1 MNYNRKI
8 MRLELSA
15 EKALNGG
22 YYYAELLL
30 PAADY
35 EIKDAMQRT
44 RAGGRE
50 NTVEVSIL
58 ECDILPDLQD
68 IRLDTFSLD
77 ELNFLAKRLASLP
90 DEELPVFYAV
100 TEQIFND
107 ADENPV
113 SIKDLINC
121 TYGLDTVPV
130 AHNVSNLS
138 ELGRFAFENE
148 LLSDLEG
155 IPESAVPFLN
165 AEQIGRVQQKNDN
178 GVFEGRLYIPTV
190 HYDRPEIYDGVTLP
204 EEEPENAAFL
214 LKVGAYPKSAFFDED
229 PALHDLCLPADSD
242 ELFNVTAKCGEPEIN
257 LCFCYEFYSSIPQ
270 ITSDMFD
277 SMEEIDELNTLA
289 QRIAAMSESEQTKF
303 KAVLDAENTASI
315 HDALNAAQNLWRYE
329 FTAEPDTADA
339 FFKKYILENTSTEF
353 DSRWLENLLPRNEA
367 DKLLGRIG
375 AAVTDY
381 GVISA
386 RNGHLFKPVPYDEPE
401 AKELKTQAMTEEKLD
416 VIEILDRRALFS
428 NGRLMPEQIPEG
440 LYAYDLRHSDDGGR
454 FCSIEP
460 KVGVNHGGTVLM
472 RDILDFGES
481 GYIPL
486 DEDTEPNFLGETRQ
500 YRSLP
505 RKKPRTKPCRWE
517 VCNMSIS
524 TVTTDDLRHM
534 NGKEGL
540 VLQGCGGDPQ
550 EWLDGINELLTD
562 EGILKDGS
570 KFENISV
577 FQNGSLTNILFPF
590 EDGVEIDMGKLA
602 MWRLHSHEQFG
613 GTWLSDYVPNRL
625 GGFITEHEPDKIK
638 PDCRLIGED
647 GNIFNLMGLAARTLR
662 HNGLAE
668 QATEMAGRIHECGSY
683 DEALCII
690 GEYVNITGSEESED
704 EDEGMGMRL

>member
-1 MNYNRKI
+1 MTYNKKI
-8 MRLELSA
+8 MKLELSA
-15 EKALNGG
+15 ENPVHGG

-58 ECDILPDLQD
+58 ECDILPELQD

-77 ELNFLAKRLASLP
+77 ELNFFAKRLASLP
-90 DEELPVFYAV
+90 DEEMPVFYAV
-100 TEQIFND
+100 TDEVFRAADND
-107 ADENPV
+107 GLV

-121 TYGLDTVPV
+121 TYGLDTVPI
-130 AHNVSNLS
+130 ASGIS
-138 ELGRFAFENE
+138 GPEALGRFAIENG
-148 LLSDLEG
+148 LLSDIDD
-155 IPESAVPFLN
+155 IPESAIPFLN
-165 AEQIGRVQQKNDN
+165 AEQIGRVQQKNDK
-178 GVFEGRLYIPTV
+178 GVFAGNYYIPTV
-190 HYDRPEIYDGVTLP
+190 HYERPEVYDGVTLP
-204 EEEPENAAFL
+204 EEEPKNAVFL
-214 LKVGAYPKSAFFDED
+214 LKVGAYPKSAFSDEG

-242 ELFNVTAKCGEPEIN
+242 ELFNVTDKCGEPEIN

-303 KAVLDAENTASI
+303 KAILDAENTTSI

-339 FFKKYILENTSTEF
+339 FFKKYILENTSAEF

-386 RNGHLFKPVPYDEPE
+386 RNGHLFEPVPYDEPE

-416 VIEILDRRALFS
+416 VIEVLDRRALFS

-440 LYAYDLRHSDDGGR
+440 LYAYDLRHSDDGDR
-454 FCSIEP
+454 FCAIEP

-486 DEDTEPNFLGETRQ
+486 DEDTEPNFLGDEMTPSEFADEEAQDET
-500 YRSLP
+500 
-505 RKKPRTKPCRWE
+505 
-517 VCNMSIS
+517 
-524 TVTTDDLRHM
+524 
-534 NGKEGL
+534 
-540 VLQGCGGDPQ
+540 LQMGG
-550 EWLDGINELLTD
+550 
-562 EGILKDGS
+562 
-570 KFENISV
+570 
-577 FQNGSLTNILFPF
+577 
-590 EDGVEIDMGKLA
+590 M
-602 MWRLHSHEQFG
+602 
-613 GTWLSDYVPNRL
+613 
-625 GGFITEHEPDKIK
+625 
-638 PDCRLIGED
+638 
-647 GNIFNLMGLAARTLR
+647 
-662 HNGLAE
+662 
-668 QATEMAGRIHECGSY
+668 
-683 DEALCII
+683 
-690 GEYVNITGSEESED
+690 
-704 EDEGMGMRL
+704 

>member
-1 MNYNRKI
+1 MIYNKKI

-15 EKALNGG
+15 ENPVHGG

-44 RAGGRE
+44 RAVDRE
-50 NTVEVSIL
+50 NMVEVSIL
-58 ECDILPDLQD
+58 ECDILPELQD

-77 ELNFLAKRLASLP
+77 ELNFFAKRLASLP

-100 TEQIFND
+100 TEQIFGD
-107 ADENPV
+107 AEESENPV

-130 AHNVSNLS
+130 AHNVSNLT

-165 AEQIGRVQQKNDN
+165 AEQIGRVQQKNDK
-178 GVFEGRLYIPTV
+178 GIFEGNLYIPTV
-190 HYDRPEIYDGVTLP
+190 HYDRPEVYDGKSLP
-204 EEEPENAAFL
+204 EEEAENSVFL
-214 LKVGAYPKSAFFDED
+214 LKVGSYPKHSFSAGT
-229 PALHDLCLPADSD
+229 PALYDLRLPANSD
-242 ELFNVTAKCGEPEIN
+242 KLFNITRACGEPEIN
-257 LCFCYEFYSSIPQ
+257 LCFCYEFYSSVPQ
-270 ITSDMFD
+270 ITSDMFE
-277 SMEEIDELNTLA
+277 SMEEIDELNSLA
-289 QRIAAMSESEQTKF
+289 QRITRMSEAEQVKF
-303 KAVLDAENTASI
+303 KAILDAENTASI
-315 HDALNAAQNLWRYE
+315 QDALNVAQNLWRYE

-401 AKELKTQAMTEEKLD
+401 AKELKTQALTEEKLD
-416 VIEILDRRALFS
+416 VIEVLDRRALFS

-440 LYAYDLRHSDDGGR
+440 LYAYDLRHSDDGDR

-486 DEDTEPNFLGETRQ
+486 DEDTEPNFLGETMTV
-500 YRSLP
+500 SEFAEE
-505 RKKPRTKPCRWE
+505 E
-517 VCNMSIS
+517 VQDE
-524 TVTTDDLRHM
+524 T
-534 NGKEGL
+534 
-540 VLQGCGGDPQ
+540 LQMGG
-550 EWLDGINELLTD
+550 
-562 EGILKDGS
+562 
-570 KFENISV
+570 
-577 FQNGSLTNILFPF
+577 
-590 EDGVEIDMGKLA
+590 M
-602 MWRLHSHEQFG
+602 
-613 GTWLSDYVPNRL
+613 
-625 GGFITEHEPDKIK
+625 
-638 PDCRLIGED
+638 
-647 GNIFNLMGLAARTLR
+647 
-662 HNGLAE
+662 
-668 QATEMAGRIHECGSY
+668 
-683 DEALCII
+683 
-690 GEYVNITGSEESED
+690 
-704 EDEGMGMRL
+704 

>member
-58 ECDILPDLQD
+58 ECDILPELQD

-77 ELNFLAKRLASLP
+77 ELNFFAKRLASLP

-121 TYGLDTVPV
+121 TYGLDTVPI
-130 AHNVSNLS
+130 ASGIS
-138 ELGRFAFENE
+138 GPEALGRFAIENG
-148 LLSDLEG
+148 LLSDIDD
-155 IPESAVPFLN
+155 IPESAIPFLN

-178 GVFEGRLYIPTV
+178 GVFAGNYYIPTV
-190 HYDRPEIYDGVTLP
+190 HYERPEVYDGVTLP

-214 LKVGAYPKSAFFDED
+214 LKVGAYPKSTFSDED
-229 PALHDLCLPADSD
+229 PALHDLCLPADSN
-242 ELFNVTAKCGEPEIN
+242 ELFNVTDKCGEPEIN

-289 QRIAAMSESEQTKF
+289 QRIAAMSESEQAKF
-303 KAVLDAENTASI
+303 KAVLNAEDTATLKG
-315 HDALNAAQNLWRYE
+315 ALDIAQNLWRYE
-329 FTAEPDTADA
+329 FAAEPDTADA
-339 FFKKYILENTSTEF
+339 FFKNHVAENADTRF
-353 DSRWLENLLPRNEA
+353 DNRWLGGLFARNEGER
-367 DKLLGRIG
+367 LLGRLG
-375 AAVTDY
+375 ATLTDY

-401 AKELKTQAMTEEKLD
+401 VKKIEEQALTEEKLD
-416 VIEILDRRALFS
+416 VIEVLDRRALFS

-440 LYAYDLRHSDDGGR
+440 LYAYDLRHSDDGDR

-486 DEDTEPNFLGETRQ
+486 DEDTEPNFLGDEMMPSEFAEEEVQDET
-500 YRSLP
+500 
-505 RKKPRTKPCRWE
+505 
-517 VCNMSIS
+517 
-524 TVTTDDLRHM
+524 
-534 NGKEGL
+534 
-540 VLQGCGGDPQ
+540 LQMGG
-550 EWLDGINELLTD
+550 
-562 EGILKDGS
+562 
-570 KFENISV
+570 
-577 FQNGSLTNILFPF
+577 
-590 EDGVEIDMGKLA
+590 M
-602 MWRLHSHEQFG
+602 
-613 GTWLSDYVPNRL
+613 
-625 GGFITEHEPDKIK
+625 
-638 PDCRLIGED
+638 
-647 GNIFNLMGLAARTLR
+647 
-662 HNGLAE
+662 
-668 QATEMAGRIHECGSY
+668 
-683 DEALCII
+683 
-690 GEYVNITGSEESED
+690 
-704 EDEGMGMRL
+704 

>member
-44 RAGGRE
+44 RAVGRE

-58 ECDILPDLQD
+58 ECDILPELQD

-77 ELNFLAKRLASLP
+77 ELNFLAKRLVSLT
-90 DEELPVFYAV
+90 DEEMPVFYAV
-100 TEQIFND
+100 TDEVFRAADND
-107 ADENPV
+107 GLV

-130 AHNVSNLS
+130 AHNVSNLA

-204 EEEPENAAFL
+204 DEESESSDFAIRLLVSGTPEHIKGDPVDRAIWLDLPMASDILANYAAAFN
-214 LKVGAYPKSAFFDED
+214 E
-229 PALHDLCLPADSD
+229 ADIVDCVYYDFES
-242 ELFNVTAKCGEPEIN
+242 V
-257 LCFCYEFYSSIPQ
+257 IPQ
-270 ITSDMFD
+270 ITSEMFG
-277 SMEEIDELNTLA
+277 SMSDVQTLNKLAAEIS
-289 QRIAAMSESEQTKF
+289 IMSEAEQVKF
-303 KAVLDAENTASI
+303 RAVLDAENTATVK
-315 HDALNAAQNLWRYE
+315 DALNAAQNLWRYE

-367 DKLLGRIG
+367 DKLLVRIG

-386 RNGHLFKPVPYDEPE
+386 RNGHLFKPVPYDKPE

-416 VIEILDRRALFS
+416 VIEVLDRRALFS

-440 LYAYDLRHSDDGGR
+440 LYAYDLRHSDDGDR

-460 KVGVNHGGTVLM
+460 KVGVNHSGTVLV
-472 RDILDFGES
+472 RDVLDFGEN

-486 DEDTEPNFLGETRQ
+486 DEDTEPNFLGET
-500 YRSLP
+500 
-505 RKKPRTKPCRWE
+505 
-517 VCNMSIS
+517 M
-524 TVTTDDLRHM
+524 TVS
-534 NGKEGL
+534 E
-540 VLQGCGGDPQ
+540 
-550 EWLDGINELLTD
+550 
-562 EGILKDGS
+562 
-570 KFENISV
+570 F
-577 FQNGSLTNILFPF
+577 
-590 EDGVEIDMGKLA
+590 
-602 MWRLHSHEQFG
+602 
-613 GTWLSDYVPNRL
+613 
-625 GGFITEHEPDKIK
+625 
-638 PDCRLIGED
+638 
-647 GNIFNLMGLAARTLR
+647 
-662 HNGLAE
+662 AE
-668 QATEMAGRIHECGSY
+668 EEAQ
-683 DEALCII
+683 DEAMQM
-690 GEYVNITGSEESED
+690 G
-704 EDEGMGMRL
+704 GM

>member
-1 MNYNRKI
+1 MYNRKN

-15 EKALNGG
+15 ENPVRGG

-44 RAGGRE
+44 RAVGRE

-58 ECDILPDLQD
+58 ECDILPELQD

-77 ELNFLAKRLASLP
+77 ELNFFAKRLSSLP
-90 DEELPVFYAV
+90 DEELPVFYAM

-165 AEQIGRVQQKNDN
+165 TEQIGRVQQKNDN

-204 EEEPENAAFL
+204 DEESEPSDFAIRLLVSGTPEHIKGDPADRAIGLSLPMASDILANYAAAFN
-214 LKVGAYPKSAFFDED
+214 E
-229 PALHDLCLPADSD
+229 ADIGDCVYYDFES
-242 ELFNVTAKCGEPEIN
+242 V
-257 LCFCYEFYSSIPQ
+257 IPQ
-270 ITSDMFD
+270 ITSEMFG
-277 SMEEIDELNTLA
+277 SMSDVQALNKLAAEIS
-289 QRIAAMSESEQTKF
+289 IMSEAEQVKF
-303 KAVLDAENTASI
+303 KAVLDAENTTSI
-315 HDALNAAQNLWRYE
+315 HDALNVAQNLWRYG
-329 FTAEPDTADA
+329 FTAKPHSADA
-339 FFKKYILENTSTEF
+339 FFKEYLSENTDTRF
-353 DSRWLENLLPRNEA
+353 DCKWLDRLYAQREGER
-367 DKLLGRIG
+367 LLGRLG
-375 AAVTDY
+375 ATLTDY

-386 RNGHLFKPVPYDEPE
+386 RNGHLFEPVPYDEPE
-401 AKELKTQAMTEEKLD
+401 AKELKTQALTEEKLD
-416 VIEILDRRALFS
+416 VIEVLDRRALFS
-428 NGRLMPEQIPEG
+428 NGRLMPEEIPEG
-440 LYAYDLRHSDDGGR
+440 LYAYDLRHSDDGDR

-486 DEDTEPNFLGETRQ
+486 NEDTEPNFLGET
-500 YRSLP
+500 
-505 RKKPRTKPCRWE
+505 
-517 VCNMSIS
+517 M
-524 TVTTDDLRHM
+524 TVS
-534 NGKEGL
+534 E
-540 VLQGCGGDPQ
+540 
-550 EWLDGINELLTD
+550 
-562 EGILKDGS
+562 
-570 KFENISV
+570 F
-577 FQNGSLTNILFPF
+577 
-590 EDGVEIDMGKLA
+590 
-602 MWRLHSHEQFG
+602 
-613 GTWLSDYVPNRL
+613 
-625 GGFITEHEPDKIK
+625 
-638 PDCRLIGED
+638 
-647 GNIFNLMGLAARTLR
+647 
-662 HNGLAE
+662 AE
-668 QATEMAGRIHECGSY
+668 EEAQ
-683 DEALCII
+683 DEAMQM
-690 GEYVNITGSEESED
+690 G
-704 EDEGMGMRL
+704 GM

>member
-35 EIKDAMQRT
+35 ETKDAMQRT

-58 ECDILPDLQD
+58 ECDILPEMQD

-77 ELNFLAKRLASLP
+77 ELNFFAKRLASLP
-90 DEELPVFYAV
+90 NEELPVFYAV
-100 TEQIFND
+100 TEQIFDD
-107 ADENPV
+107 ADNTENPV

-130 AHNVSNLS
+130 AHNVSNLA
-138 ELGRFAFENE
+138 ELGRFAFENG
-148 LLSDLEG
+148 LLFDIDD
-155 IPESAVPFLN
+155 IPESAIPFLN
-165 AEQIGRVQQKNDN
+165 AEQIGRVQQKNDK
-178 GVFEGRLYIPTV
+178 GVFAGNYYIPTV
-190 HYDRPEIYDGVTLP
+190 HYERPEVYDGVTLP
-204 EEEPENAAFL
+204 DEESEPSDFAIRLLVSGTPEHIKGNPADRAIWLSLPMASDILANYAAAFN
-214 LKVGAYPKSAFFDED
+214 E
-229 PALHDLCLPADSD
+229 ADIGDCVYYDFES
-242 ELFNVTAKCGEPEIN
+242 V
-257 LCFCYEFYSSIPQ
+257 IPQ
-270 ITSDMFD
+270 ITSEMFG
-277 SMEEIDELNTLA
+277 SMSDVQALNKLAAEIS
-289 QRIAAMSESEQTKF
+289 IMSEAEQVKF
-303 KAVLDAENTASI
+303 KAVLDAENTTSI
-315 HDALNAAQNLWRYE
+315 HDALNVAQNLWRYE

-339 FFKKYILENTSTEF
+339 FFKKYIFENTGTEF

-367 DKLLGRIG
+367 DKLLGRLG

-416 VIEILDRRALFS
+416 VIEVLDRRALFS

-440 LYAYDLRHSDDGGR
+440 LYAYDLRHSDDGDH

-486 DEDTEPNFLGETRQ
+486 DEDTEPNFLG
-500 YRSLP
+500 
-505 RKKPRTKPCRWE
+505 
-517 VCNMSIS
+517 
-524 TVTTDDLRHM
+524 
-534 NGKEGL
+534 
-540 VLQGCGGDPQ
+540 
-550 EWLDGINELLTD
+550 D
-562 EGILKDGS
+562 EMTPS
-570 KFENISV
+570 EF
-577 FQNGSLTNILFPF
+577 
-590 EDGVEIDMGKLA
+590 
-602 MWRLHSHEQFG
+602 
-613 GTWLSDYVPNRL
+613 
-625 GGFITEHEPDKIK
+625 
-638 PDCRLIGED
+638 
-647 GNIFNLMGLAARTLR
+647 
-662 HNGLAE
+662 AE
-668 QATEMAGRIHECGSY
+668 EEAQ
-683 DEALCII
+683 DEAMQM
-690 GEYVNITGSEESED
+690 G
-704 EDEGMGMRL
+704 GM

>member
-44 RAGGRE
+44 RAVGRE

-58 ECDILPDLQD
+58 ECDILPELQD
-68 IRLDTFSLD
+68 IRLDTFSMD

-90 DEELPVFYAV
+90 NEELPVFYAV
-100 TEQIFND
+100 TEQIFDD
-107 ADENPV
+107 AEESENPV

-130 AHNVSNLS
+130 AHNVSNLA
-138 ELGRFAFENE
+138 ELGRFAFENG
-148 LLSDLEG
+148 LLSDLDD

-190 HYDRPEIYDGVTLP
+190 HYERPEVYDGVTLP

-214 LKVGAYPKSAFFDED
+214 LKVGAYPKSAFSDED

-242 ELFNVTAKCGEPEIN
+242 ELFNVTDKCGEPEIN

-303 KAVLDAENTASI
+303 KAVLNAEDTATLKG
-315 HDALNAAQNLWRYE
+315 ALDIAQNLWRYE

-339 FFKKYILENTSTEF
+339 FFKKYIFENTSTEF

-375 AAVTDY
+375 AAITDY

-386 RNGHLFKPVPYDEPE
+386 RNGHLFKPVPYNEPE
-401 AKELKTQAMTEEKLD
+401 VKKIEEQAMTDEKLD
-416 VIEILDRRALFS
+416 VIEILDRKALFS

-440 LYAYDLRHSDDGGR
+440 LYAYDLRHSDDGDR

-472 RDILDFGES
+472 RDILDFCES

-486 DEDTEPNFLGETRQ
+486 NEDTEPNFLGET
-500 YRSLP
+500 
-505 RKKPRTKPCRWE
+505 
-517 VCNMSIS
+517 M
-524 TVTTDDLRHM
+524 TVS
-534 NGKEGL
+534 E
-540 VLQGCGGDPQ
+540 
-550 EWLDGINELLTD
+550 
-562 EGILKDGS
+562 
-570 KFENISV
+570 F
-577 FQNGSLTNILFPF
+577 
-590 EDGVEIDMGKLA
+590 
-602 MWRLHSHEQFG
+602 
-613 GTWLSDYVPNRL
+613 
-625 GGFITEHEPDKIK
+625 
-638 PDCRLIGED
+638 
-647 GNIFNLMGLAARTLR
+647 
-662 HNGLAE
+662 AE
-668 QATEMAGRIHECGSY
+668 EEAQ
-683 DEALCII
+683 DEAMQM
-690 GEYVNITGSEESED
+690 G
-704 EDEGMGMRL
+704 GM

>member
-35 EIKDAMQRT
+35 ELKDAMQRT
-44 RAGGRE
+44 RAVGRE

-58 ECDILPDLQD
+58 ECDILPELQD

-90 DEELPVFYAV
+90 NEELPVFYAV

-121 TYGLDTVPV
+121 TYGLNTVPV
-130 AHNVSNLS
+130 AHNVSNLA

-165 AEQIGRVQQKNDN
+165 AEQIGRVQQKNDS
-178 GVFEGRLYIPTV
+178 GVFEGELYIPTV
-190 HYDRPEIYDGVTLP
+190 HYDRPEIYDGKSLP
-204 EEEPENAAFL
+204 DEEPKISDFAIRL
-214 LKVGAYPKSAFFDED
+214 LVSGTPEHTIGDPYEKAMWLSLPMETDTFNRYATVFNEADIGDCVYYGFD
-229 PALHDLCLPADSD
+229 S
-242 ELFNVTAKCGEPEIN
+242 V
-257 LCFCYEFYSSIPQ
+257 IPQ

-277 SMEEIDELNTLA
+277 SMRDIYTLNTLA
-289 QRIAAMSESEQTKF
+289 QRISAMSNYEQVKF

-315 HDALNAAQNLWRYE
+315 QDALNVANNLWRYE
-329 FTAEPDTADA
+329 FTVETDTADA
-339 FFKKYILENTSTEF
+339 FFKKYIFENTSTEF
-353 DSRWLENLLPRNEA
+353 DSKWLENLLPRNEA
-367 DKLLGRIG
+367 DKLLGRLG

-416 VIEILDRRALFS
+416 VIEVLDRRALFS

-440 LYAYDLRHSDDGGR
+440 LYAYDLRHSDDGDR

-486 DEDTEPNFLGETRQ
+486 DEDTEPNFLGETMTASEFAEEEIQ
-500 YRSLP
+500 DES
-505 RKKPRTKPCRWE
+505 
-517 VCNMSIS
+517 MQ
-524 TVTTDDLRHM
+524 M
-534 NGKEGL
+534 
-540 VLQGCGGDPQ
+540 GG
-550 EWLDGINELLTD
+550 
-562 EGILKDGS
+562 
-570 KFENISV
+570 
-577 FQNGSLTNILFPF
+577 
-590 EDGVEIDMGKLA
+590 M
-602 MWRLHSHEQFG
+602 
-613 GTWLSDYVPNRL
+613 
-625 GGFITEHEPDKIK
+625 
-638 PDCRLIGED
+638 
-647 GNIFNLMGLAARTLR
+647 
-662 HNGLAE
+662 
-668 QATEMAGRIHECGSY
+668 
-683 DEALCII
+683 
-690 GEYVNITGSEESED
+690 
-704 EDEGMGMRL
+704 

>member
-44 RAGGRE
+44 RAVGRE

-58 ECDILPDLQD
+58 ECDILPELQD

-77 ELNFLAKRLASLP
+77 ELNFLAKRLSSLP

-130 AHNVSNLS
+130 AHNVSNLA

-190 HYDRPEIYDGVTLP
+190 HYDRPEVYDGVTLP
-204 EEEPENAAFL
+204 DEEPKISDFAIRLLVSGTPEHTIGDPEEKAMWLSLPMETDAFNRYAM
-214 LKVGAYPKSAFFDED
+214 VFNEADIGDCVYYGFD
-229 PALHDLCLPADSD
+229 S
-242 ELFNVTAKCGEPEIN
+242 V
-257 LCFCYEFYSSIPQ
+257 IPQ

-277 SMEEIDELNTLA
+277 SMRDIYTLNTLA
-289 QRIAAMSESEQTKF
+289 QRISAMSNYEQVKF

-315 HDALNAAQNLWRYE
+315 QDALNVAHNLWRYE
-329 FTAEPDTADA
+329 FTAETDTADA
-339 FFKKYILENTSTEF
+339 FFKKYLLENTSTEF
-353 DSRWLENLLPRNEA
+353 DSKWLENILPRNEA

-386 RNGHLFKPVPYDEPE
+386 RNGHLFEPVPYDEPE
-401 AKELKTQAMTEEKLD
+401 ANELKTQAMTDEKLD
-416 VIEILDRRALFS
+416 VIEVLDRRALFS

-440 LYAYDLRHSDDGGR
+440 LYAYDFRHSDDSGR

-486 DEDTEPNFLGETRQ
+486 DEDTEPNFLGETMTASEFAEEEIQ
-500 YRSLP
+500 DES
-505 RKKPRTKPCRWE
+505 
-517 VCNMSIS
+517 MQ
-524 TVTTDDLRHM
+524 M
-534 NGKEGL
+534 
-540 VLQGCGGDPQ
+540 GG
-550 EWLDGINELLTD
+550 
-562 EGILKDGS
+562 
-570 KFENISV
+570 
-577 FQNGSLTNILFPF
+577 
-590 EDGVEIDMGKLA
+590 M
-602 MWRLHSHEQFG
+602 
-613 GTWLSDYVPNRL
+613 
-625 GGFITEHEPDKIK
+625 
-638 PDCRLIGED
+638 
-647 GNIFNLMGLAARTLR
+647 
-662 HNGLAE
+662 
-668 QATEMAGRIHECGSY
+668 
-683 DEALCII
+683 
-690 GEYVNITGSEESED
+690 
-704 EDEGMGMRL
+704 

>member
-44 RAGGRE
+44 RAVGRE

-58 ECDILPDLQD
+58 ECDILPELQD

-77 ELNFLAKRLASLP
+77 ELNFFAKRLASLP

-130 AHNVSNLS
+130 AHNVSNLA

-148 LLSDLEG
+148 LLSDLED

-190 HYDRPEIYDGVTLP
+190 HYDRPEIYDGKNLP
-204 EEEPENAAFL
+204 EEEAENSVFL
-214 LKVGAYPKSAFFDED
+214 LKVGSYPKHSFSAGT
-229 PALHDLCLPADSD
+229 PALYDLRLPADSD
-242 ELFNVTAKCGEPEIN
+242 KLFNITRACGEPEIN
-257 LCFCYEFYSSIPQ
+257 LCFCYEFYSSVPQ
-270 ITSDMFD
+270 ITSDIFE
-277 SMEEIDELNTLA
+277 SMEEIDELNSLA
-289 QRIAAMSESEQTKF
+289 QRITRMSEAEQVKF
-303 KAVLDAENTASI
+303 KAILDTENTASI
-315 HDALNAAQNLWRYE
+315 QDALNAAQNLWRYE

-416 VIEILDRRALFS
+416 VIEVLDRRALFS

-440 LYAYDLRHSDDGGR
+440 LYAYDLRHSDDGDH

-486 DEDTEPNFLGETRQ
+486 DEDTEPNFLG
-500 YRSLP
+500 
-505 RKKPRTKPCRWE
+505 
-517 VCNMSIS
+517 
-524 TVTTDDLRHM
+524 
-534 NGKEGL
+534 
-540 VLQGCGGDPQ
+540 
-550 EWLDGINELLTD
+550 D
-562 EGILKDGS
+562 EMTPS
-570 KFENISV
+570 EF
-577 FQNGSLTNILFPF
+577 
-590 EDGVEIDMGKLA
+590 
-602 MWRLHSHEQFG
+602 
-613 GTWLSDYVPNRL
+613 
-625 GGFITEHEPDKIK
+625 
-638 PDCRLIGED
+638 
-647 GNIFNLMGLAARTLR
+647 
-662 HNGLAE
+662 AE
-668 QATEMAGRIHECGSY
+668 EEAQ
-683 DEALCII
+683 DEAMQM
-690 GEYVNITGSEESED
+690 G
-704 EDEGMGMRL
+704 GM

>member
-1 MNYNRKI
+1 MTYNRKI

-15 EKALNGG
+15 ENPVHGG

-44 RAGGRE
+44 RAVGRE

-58 ECDILPDLQD
+58 ECDILPELQD

-77 ELNFLAKRLASLP
+77 ELNFLAKRLVSLT
-90 DEELPVFYAV
+90 DEEMPVFYAV
-100 TEQIFND
+100 TDEVFRAAEND
-107 ADENPV
+107 GLV

-121 TYGLDTVPV
+121 TYGLDTVPI
-130 AHNVSNLS
+130 ASGIS
-138 ELGRFAFENE
+138 GPEALGRFAIENG
-148 LLSDLEG
+148 LLSDIDD
-155 IPESAVPFLN
+155 IPESAIPFLN
-165 AEQIGRVQQKNDN
+165 AEQIGRVQQKNDK
-178 GVFEGRLYIPTV
+178 GVFAGNYYIPTV
-190 HYDRPEIYDGVTLP
+190 HYERPEVYDGVTLP
-204 EEEPENAAFL
+204 EEEPKNAVFL
-214 LKVGAYPKSAFFDED
+214 LKVGAYPKSAFSDEG

-242 ELFNVTAKCGEPEIN
+242 ELFNVTDKCGEPEIN

-303 KAVLDAENTASI
+303 KAVLDAENTTSI

-339 FFKKYILENTSTEF
+339 FFKKYIFENTSAEF
-353 DSRWLENLLPRNEA
+353 DSRWVENLLPRNEA

-386 RNGHLFKPVPYDEPE
+386 RNGHLFEPVPYDKPE

-416 VIEILDRRALFS
+416 VIEVLDRRALFS

-440 LYAYDLRHSDDGGR
+440 LYAYDLRHSDDGDR
-454 FCSIEP
+454 FCAIEP

-486 DEDTEPNFLGETRQ
+486 DEDTEPNFLGDEMTPSEFADEEAQDET
-500 YRSLP
+500 
-505 RKKPRTKPCRWE
+505 
-517 VCNMSIS
+517 
-524 TVTTDDLRHM
+524 
-534 NGKEGL
+534 
-540 VLQGCGGDPQ
+540 LQMGG
-550 EWLDGINELLTD
+550 
-562 EGILKDGS
+562 
-570 KFENISV
+570 
-577 FQNGSLTNILFPF
+577 
-590 EDGVEIDMGKLA
+590 M
-602 MWRLHSHEQFG
+602 
-613 GTWLSDYVPNRL
+613 
-625 GGFITEHEPDKIK
+625 
-638 PDCRLIGED
+638 
-647 GNIFNLMGLAARTLR
+647 
-662 HNGLAE
+662 
-668 QATEMAGRIHECGSY
+668 
-683 DEALCII
+683 
-690 GEYVNITGSEESED
+690 
-704 EDEGMGMRL
+704 

>member
-1 MNYNRKI
+1 MDYNRKI

-30 PAADY
+30 PATDY
-35 EIKDAMQRT
+35 EVKDAMQRT
-44 RAGGRE
+44 RAVGRE
-50 NTVEVSIL
+50 NAVEVSIL
-58 ECDILPDLQD
+58 ECDILPEMQD

-130 AHNVSNLS
+130 AHNVSNLA

-204 EEEPENAAFL
+204 DEEPETSDFAIRLLVSGTPEHIKGDPVDRAIWLDLPMASDILSGYAAAFN
-214 LKVGAYPKSAFFDED
+214 E
-229 PALHDLCLPADSD
+229 ADIGDCVYYDFES
-242 ELFNVTAKCGEPEIN
+242 V
-257 LCFCYEFYSSIPQ
+257 IPQ

-289 QRIAAMSESEQTKF
+289 QRIVAMSESEQVMF

-315 HDALNAAQNLWRYE
+315 QDALNVAQNLWRYK
-329 FTAEPDTADA
+329 FTAMPDTADA
-339 FFKKYILENTSTEF
+339 FFKNYVAENADTRF
-353 DSRWLENLLPRNEA
+353 DSRWLGGLFARNEGER
-367 DKLLGRIG
+367 LLGRIG
-375 AAVTDY
+375 ATLTDY

-386 RNGHLFKPVPYDEPE
+386 RNGHLFEPVPYDEPE
-401 AKELKTQAMTEEKLD
+401 VKEIKTQAITDEKLD
-416 VIEILDRRALFS
+416 VIEILDRKALFS
-428 NGRLMPEQIPEG
+428 NGRLLPEQIPEG
-440 LYAYDLRHSDDGGR
+440 LYAYDLRHSDDGDR
-454 FCSIEP
+454 FCSVEP
-460 KVGVNHGGTVLM
+460 RVGVNHGGTVLLKEV
-472 RDILDFGES
+472 LDFGEQ

-486 DEDTEPNFLGETRQ
+486 DEDTEPNFTGEEMTAEEFAEE
-500 YRSLP
+500 
-505 RKKPRTKPCRWE
+505 E
-517 VCNMSIS
+517 VQDE
-524 TVTTDDLRHM
+524 T
-534 NGKEGL
+534 
-540 VLQGCGGDPQ
+540 LQMGG
-550 EWLDGINELLTD
+550 
-562 EGILKDGS
+562 
-570 KFENISV
+570 
-577 FQNGSLTNILFPF
+577 
-590 EDGVEIDMGKLA
+590 M
-602 MWRLHSHEQFG
+602 
-613 GTWLSDYVPNRL
+613 
-625 GGFITEHEPDKIK
+625 
-638 PDCRLIGED
+638 
-647 GNIFNLMGLAARTLR
+647 
-662 HNGLAE
+662 
-668 QATEMAGRIHECGSY
+668 
-683 DEALCII
+683 
-690 GEYVNITGSEESED
+690 
-704 EDEGMGMRL
+704 

>member
-1 MNYNRKI
+1 MNYNKKI

-44 RAGGRE
+44 RAVGRE

-58 ECDILPDLQD
+58 ECDILPEMQD

-77 ELNFLAKRLASLP
+77 EQNFLAKRLASLP

-100 TEQIFND
+100 TDEVFRAADND
-107 ADENPV
+107 GLV

-130 AHNVSNLS
+130 AHNVSNLA

-204 EEEPENAAFL
+204 DEESESSDFAIRLLVSGTPEHIKGDPVDRAIWLGLPMASDILANYAAAFN
-214 LKVGAYPKSAFFDED
+214 E
-229 PALHDLCLPADSD
+229 ADIGDCVYYDFES
-242 ELFNVTAKCGEPEIN
+242 V
-257 LCFCYEFYSSIPQ
+257 IPQ
-270 ITSDMFD
+270 ITSEMFG
-277 SMEEIDELNTLA
+277 SMSDVQTLNKLAAEIS
-289 QRIAAMSESEQTKF
+289 IMSEAEQVKF
-303 KAVLDAENTASI
+303 RAVLDAENTATVK
-315 HDALNAAQNLWRYE
+315 DALNAAQNLWRYE
-329 FTAEPDTADA
+329 FTAEPDTAEA

-386 RNGHLFKPVPYDEPE
+386 RNGHLFKPVPYDKPE

-416 VIEILDRRALFS
+416 VIEVLDRRALFS

-440 LYAYDLRHSDDGGR
+440 LYAYDLRHSDDGDR

-460 KVGVNHGGTVLM
+460 KVGVNHGGTVLV
-472 RDILDFGES
+472 RDVLDFGEN

-486 DEDTEPNFLGETRQ
+486 DEDTEPNFLGET
-500 YRSLP
+500 
-505 RKKPRTKPCRWE
+505 
-517 VCNMSIS
+517 M
-524 TVTTDDLRHM
+524 TVS
-534 NGKEGL
+534 E
-540 VLQGCGGDPQ
+540 
-550 EWLDGINELLTD
+550 
-562 EGILKDGS
+562 
-570 KFENISV
+570 F
-577 FQNGSLTNILFPF
+577 
-590 EDGVEIDMGKLA
+590 
-602 MWRLHSHEQFG
+602 
-613 GTWLSDYVPNRL
+613 
-625 GGFITEHEPDKIK
+625 
-638 PDCRLIGED
+638 
-647 GNIFNLMGLAARTLR
+647 
-662 HNGLAE
+662 AE
-668 QATEMAGRIHECGSY
+668 EEAQ
-683 DEALCII
+683 DEAMQM
-690 GEYVNITGSEESED
+690 G
-704 EDEGMGMRL
+704 GM

>member
-1 MNYNRKI
+1 MIYNRKI
-8 MRLELSA
+8 MSLELSA
-15 EKALNGG
+15 ENPVHGG

-44 RAGGRE
+44 RAVGRE

-58 ECDILPDLQD
+58 ECDILPELQD

-77 ELNFLAKRLASLP
+77 ELNFLAKRLSSLP
-90 DEELPVFYAV
+90 NEELPVFYAV
-100 TEQIFND
+100 TEQIFSD
-107 ADENPV
+107 ADENENPV

-130 AHNVSNLS
+130 AHNVSNLA
-138 ELGRFAFENE
+138 ELGQFAFENE

-165 AEQIGRVQQKNDN
+165 AEQIGRVQQKNDK
-178 GVFEGRLYIPTV
+178 GVFAGNYYIPTV
-190 HYDRPEIYDGVTLP
+190 HYERPEVYDGVTLP

-214 LKVGAYPKSAFFDED
+214 LKVGAYPKSAFSDED

-242 ELFNVTAKCGEPEIN
+242 ELFNVTDKCGEPEIN

-303 KAVLDAENTASI
+303 KAVLNAEDTATLKG
-315 HDALNAAQNLWRYE
+315 ALDIAQNLWRYE

-339 FFKKYILENTSTEF
+339 FFKKYIFENTSTEF
-353 DSRWLENLLPRNEA
+353 DSKWLENLLPRNEA
-367 DKLLGRIG
+367 DKLLGRLG
-375 AAVTDY
+375 ATLTDY

-401 AKELKTQAMTEEKLD
+401 AKELKTQALTEEKLD
-416 VIEILDRRALFS
+416 VIEVLDRRALFS

-440 LYAYDLRHSDDGGR
+440 LYAYDLRHSDDGDR

-486 DEDTEPNFLGETRQ
+486 DEDTEPNFLGET
-500 YRSLP
+500 
-505 RKKPRTKPCRWE
+505 
-517 VCNMSIS
+517 M
-524 TVTTDDLRHM
+524 TVSEFAEEET
-534 NGKEGL
+534 
-540 VLQGCGGDPQ
+540 Q
-550 EWLDGINELLTD
+550 D
-562 EGILKDGS
+562 ETM
-570 KFENISV
+570 
-577 FQNGSLTNILFPF
+577 QT
-590 EDGVEIDMGKLA
+590 
-602 MWRLHSHEQFG
+602 
-613 GTWLSDYVPNRL
+613 
-625 GGFITEHEPDKIK
+625 
-638 PDCRLIGED
+638 
-647 GNIFNLMGLAARTLR
+647 
-662 HNGLAE
+662 
-668 QATEMAGRIHECGSY
+668 
-683 DEALCII
+683 
-690 GEYVNITGSEESED
+690 
-704 EDEGMGMRL
+704 EGMGMGL

>member
-58 ECDILPDLQD
+58 ECDILPELQD

-77 ELNFLAKRLASLP
+77 ELNFFAKRLASLP

-100 TEQIFND
+100 TEQIFGD
-107 ADENPV
+107 ADENENPV

-130 AHNVSNLS
+130 AHNVSNLA

-148 LLSDLEG
+148 LLSDLDG

-204 EEEPENAAFL
+204 DEESESSDFAICLLVSGTPEHIKGDPVDRAIWLSLPMASDILANYAAAF
-214 LKVGAYPKSAFFDED
+214 K
-229 PALHDLCLPADSD
+229 
-242 ELFNVTAKCGEPEIN
+242 
-257 LCFCYEFYSSIPQ
+257 
-270 ITSDMFD
+270 
-277 SMEEIDELNTLA
+277 
-289 QRIAAMSESEQTKF
+289 
-303 KAVLDAENTASI
+303 
-315 HDALNAAQNLWRYE
+315 
-329 FTAEPDTADA
+329 
-339 FFKKYILENTSTEF
+339 F

-367 DKLLGRIG
+367 DKLLGRLG
-375 AAVTDY
+375 ATLTDY

-401 AKELKTQAMTEEKLD
+401 AKELKTQALTEEKLD
-416 VIEILDRRALFS
+416 VIEVLDRRALFS
-428 NGRLMPEQIPEG
+428 NGRLMPEEIPEG
-440 LYAYDLRHSDDGGR
+440 LYAYDLRHSDDGDR
-454 FCSIEP
+454 FCAIEP

-486 DEDTEPNFLGETRQ
+486 DEDTEPNFLGDEMTPSEFAEEEAQDETMQ
-500 YRSLP
+500 
-505 RKKPRTKPCRWE
+505 
-517 VCNMSIS
+517 M
-524 TVTTDDLRHM
+524 
-534 NGKEGL
+534 
-540 VLQGCGGDPQ
+540 GG
-550 EWLDGINELLTD
+550 
-562 EGILKDGS
+562 
-570 KFENISV
+570 
-577 FQNGSLTNILFPF
+577 
-590 EDGVEIDMGKLA
+590 M
-602 MWRLHSHEQFG
+602 
-613 GTWLSDYVPNRL
+613 
-625 GGFITEHEPDKIK
+625 
-638 PDCRLIGED
+638 
-647 GNIFNLMGLAARTLR
+647 
-662 HNGLAE
+662 
-668 QATEMAGRIHECGSY
+668 
-683 DEALCII
+683 
-690 GEYVNITGSEESED
+690 
-704 EDEGMGMRL
+704 

>member
-1 MNYNRKI
+1 MTYNRKI

-44 RAGGRE
+44 RAVGRE

-58 ECDILPDLQD
+58 ECDILPELQD

-77 ELNFLAKRLASLP
+77 ELNFLAKRLVSLT

-100 TEQIFND
+100 TDEVFRAADND
-107 ADENPV
+107 GLV

-130 AHNVSNLS
+130 AHNVSNLA
-138 ELGRFAFENE
+138 ELGRFAFENG
-148 LLSDLEG
+148 LLSDLDD

-165 AEQIGRVQQKNDN
+165 AEQIGRVQQKNDK
-178 GVFEGRLYIPTV
+178 GVFAGNYYIPTV
-190 HYDRPEIYDGVTLP
+190 HYERPEVYDGVTLP

-214 LKVGAYPKSAFFDED
+214 LKVGAYPKSTFSDED
-229 PALHDLCLPADSD
+229 PALHDLCLPADSN
-242 ELFNVTAKCGEPEIN
+242 ELFNVTDKCGEPEIN

-289 QRIAAMSESEQTKF
+289 QRIAAMSESEQAKF
-303 KAVLDAENTASI
+303 KAVLNAEDTATLKG
-315 HDALNAAQNLWRYE
+315 ALDIAQNLWRYE
-329 FTAEPDTADA
+329 FAAEPDTADA
-339 FFKKYILENTSTEF
+339 FFKNHVAENADTRF
-353 DSRWLENLLPRNEA
+353 DNRWLGGLFARNEGER
-367 DKLLGRIG
+367 LLGRLG
-375 AAVTDY
+375 ATLTDY

-401 AKELKTQAMTEEKLD
+401 VKKIEEQALTEEKLD
-416 VIEILDRRALFS
+416 VIEVLDRRALFS

-440 LYAYDLRHSDDGGR
+440 LYAYDLRHSDDGDR

-472 RDILDFGES
+472 RDILEFGES

-486 DEDTEPNFLGETRQ
+486 DEDTEPNFPGETMTVSEFAEEEIQ
-500 YRSLP
+500 DESLQ
-505 RKKPRTKPCRWE
+505 
-517 VCNMSIS
+517 M
-524 TVTTDDLRHM
+524 
-534 NGKEGL
+534 
-540 VLQGCGGDPQ
+540 GG
-550 EWLDGINELLTD
+550 
-562 EGILKDGS
+562 
-570 KFENISV
+570 
-577 FQNGSLTNILFPF
+577 
-590 EDGVEIDMGKLA
+590 M
-602 MWRLHSHEQFG
+602 
-613 GTWLSDYVPNRL
+613 
-625 GGFITEHEPDKIK
+625 
-638 PDCRLIGED
+638 
-647 GNIFNLMGLAARTLR
+647 
-662 HNGLAE
+662 
-668 QATEMAGRIHECGSY
+668 
-683 DEALCII
+683 
-690 GEYVNITGSEESED
+690 
-704 EDEGMGMRL
+704 

>member
-35 EIKDAMQRT
+35 EIKDALQRT
-44 RAGGRE
+44 RAVGRE

-58 ECDILPDLQD
+58 ECDILPELQD

-77 ELNFLAKRLASLP
+77 ELNFFAKRLASLP

-121 TYGLDTVPV
+121 TYSLDTVPI
-130 AHNVSNLS
+130 ASGIS
-138 ELGRFAFENE
+138 GPEALGRFAIENG
-148 LLSDLEG
+148 LLSDIDD
-155 IPESAVPFLN
+155 IPESAIPFLN

-178 GVFEGRLYIPTV
+178 GVFAGNYYIPTV

-204 EEEPENAAFL
+204 DEESESSDFVIRLLVSGTPEHIKGDPVDRTIWLSLPMASDILANYAAAFNE
-214 LKVGAYPKSAFFDED
+214 A
-229 PALHDLCLPADSD
+229 
-242 ELFNVTAKCGEPEIN
+242 EIGD
-257 LCFCYEFYSSIPQ
+257 CVYYDFESVIPQ
-270 ITSDMFD
+270 ITSEMFG
-277 SMEEIDELNTLA
+277 SMSDVQTLNKLAAEIS
-289 QRIAAMSESEQTKF
+289 IMSEAEQVKF
-303 KAVLDAENTASI
+303 RAVLDAENTATVK
-315 HDALNAAQNLWRYE
+315 DALNAAQNLWRYE

-367 DKLLGRIG
+367 DKLLGRLG

-401 AKELKTQAMTEEKLD
+401 AKELKTQALTEEKLD
-416 VIEILDRRALFS
+416 VIEVLDRRALFS

-440 LYAYDLRHSDDGGR
+440 LYAYDLRHSDDSDR

-486 DEDTEPNFLGETRQ
+486 DEDTEPNFLGET
-500 YRSLP
+500 
-505 RKKPRTKPCRWE
+505 
-517 VCNMSIS
+517 M
-524 TVTTDDLRHM
+524 TVSEFAEEEAQDEFM
-534 NGKEGL
+534 
-540 VLQGCGGDPQ
+540 QMGG
-550 EWLDGINELLTD
+550 
-562 EGILKDGS
+562 
-570 KFENISV
+570 
-577 FQNGSLTNILFPF
+577 
-590 EDGVEIDMGKLA
+590 M
-602 MWRLHSHEQFG
+602 
-613 GTWLSDYVPNRL
+613 
-625 GGFITEHEPDKIK
+625 
-638 PDCRLIGED
+638 
-647 GNIFNLMGLAARTLR
+647 
-662 HNGLAE
+662 
-668 QATEMAGRIHECGSY
+668 
-683 DEALCII
+683 
-690 GEYVNITGSEESED
+690 
-704 EDEGMGMRL
+704 

>member
-44 RAGGRE
+44 RAVGRE

-58 ECDILPDLQD
+58 ECDILPELQD

-77 ELNFLAKRLASLP
+77 ELNFLAKRLSSLP
-90 DEELPVFYAV
+90 NEELPVFYAV
-100 TEQIFND
+100 TEQIFSD

-148 LLSDLEG
+148 LLSDLED

-204 EEEPENAAFL
+204 EEEPKNAAFL
-214 LKVGAYPKSAFFDED
+214 LKVGAYPKSAFSDED

-242 ELFNVTAKCGEPEIN
+242 ELFNVTDKCGEPEIN

-303 KAVLDAENTASI
+303 KAVLNAEDTATLKG
-315 HDALNAAQNLWRYE
+315 ALDIAQNLWRYE
-329 FTAEPDTADA
+329 FAAEPDTADT
-339 FFKKYILENTSTEF
+339 FFKDYVAENADTRF
-353 DSRWLENLLPRNEA
+353 DNRWLGGLFARNEGER
-367 DKLLGRIG
+367 LLSRLG
-375 AAVTDY
+375 ATLTDY

-416 VIEILDRRALFS
+416 VIEVLDRRALFS

-440 LYAYDLRHSDDGGR
+440 LYAYDLRHSDDGDR

-486 DEDTEPNFLGETRQ
+486 DEDTEPNFLGDEMTPSEFADEEAQDET
-500 YRSLP
+500 
-505 RKKPRTKPCRWE
+505 
-517 VCNMSIS
+517 
-524 TVTTDDLRHM
+524 
-534 NGKEGL
+534 
-540 VLQGCGGDPQ
+540 LQMGG
-550 EWLDGINELLTD
+550 
-562 EGILKDGS
+562 
-570 KFENISV
+570 
-577 FQNGSLTNILFPF
+577 
-590 EDGVEIDMGKLA
+590 M
-602 MWRLHSHEQFG
+602 
-613 GTWLSDYVPNRL
+613 
-625 GGFITEHEPDKIK
+625 
-638 PDCRLIGED
+638 
-647 GNIFNLMGLAARTLR
+647 
-662 HNGLAE
+662 
-668 QATEMAGRIHECGSY
+668 
-683 DEALCII
+683 
-690 GEYVNITGSEESED
+690 
-704 EDEGMGMRL
+704 

>member
-1 MNYNRKI
+1 MTYNRKI

-35 EIKDAMQRT
+35 EIKDALQRT
-44 RAGGRE
+44 RAVGRE

-58 ECDILPDLQD
+58 ECDILPELQD

-77 ELNFLAKRLASLP
+77 ELNFLAKRLSFLP
-90 DEELPVFYAV
+90 NEELPVFYAV

-148 LLSDLEG
+148 LLSDLED

-204 EEEPENAAFL
+204 DEEPKNAAFL
-214 LKVGAYPKSAFFDED
+214 LKVGAYPKSAFSDED

-242 ELFNVTAKCGEPEIN
+242 ELFNVTDKCGEPEIN

-303 KAVLDAENTASI
+303 KAVLNAENTATLKG
-315 HDALNAAQNLWRYE
+315 ALDIAQNLWRYE
-329 FTAEPDTADA
+329 FAAEPDTADT
-339 FFKKYILENTSTEF
+339 FFKDYVAENADTRF
-353 DSRWLENLLPRNEA
+353 DNRWLGGLFARNEGER
-367 DKLLGRIG
+367 LLGRIG
-375 AAVTDY
+375 ATLTDY
-381 GVISA
+381 GVVSA

-401 AKELKTQAMTEEKLD
+401 AKELKTQALTEEKLD

-440 LYAYDLRHSDDGGR
+440 LYAYDLRHSDDGDR

-486 DEDTEPNFLGETRQ
+486 DEDTEPNFLGET
-500 YRSLP
+500 
-505 RKKPRTKPCRWE
+505 
-517 VCNMSIS
+517 M
-524 TVTTDDLRHM
+524 TVS
-534 NGKEGL
+534 E
-540 VLQGCGGDPQ
+540 
-550 EWLDGINELLTD
+550 
-562 EGILKDGS
+562 
-570 KFENISV
+570 F
-577 FQNGSLTNILFPF
+577 
-590 EDGVEIDMGKLA
+590 
-602 MWRLHSHEQFG
+602 
-613 GTWLSDYVPNRL
+613 
-625 GGFITEHEPDKIK
+625 
-638 PDCRLIGED
+638 
-647 GNIFNLMGLAARTLR
+647 
-662 HNGLAE
+662 AE
-668 QATEMAGRIHECGSY
+668 EEAQ
-683 DEALCII
+683 DEAMQM
-690 GEYVNITGSEESED
+690 G
-704 EDEGMGMRL
+704 GM